1 MSTVETTTFSGPD
14 LGRRVG
20 EARRAAD
27 RGPVFIT
34 EQGRP
39 THVLISMSLYRRLTA
54 TRPGIADLLAMP
66 ADTAAEPE
74 APISREPARAADL
87 A

>member
-1 MSTVETTTFSGPD
+1 MNTAETTTFSGPD
-14 LGRRVG
+14 LGGRVV
-20 EARRAAD
+20 EAQRAAD

-34 EQGRP
+34 ELGRP
-39 THVLISMSLYRRLTA
+39 THVLISMALYRRLTA
-54 TRPGIADLLAMP
+54 PRTGIADLLAMP
-66 ADTAAEPE
+66 ADATAEPE